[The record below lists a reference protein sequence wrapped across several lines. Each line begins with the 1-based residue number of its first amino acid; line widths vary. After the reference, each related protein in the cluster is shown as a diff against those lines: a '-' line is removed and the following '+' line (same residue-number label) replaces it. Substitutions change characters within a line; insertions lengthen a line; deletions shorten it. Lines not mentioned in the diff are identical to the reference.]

1 MPFLFAALLMMPL
14 AFPTGEIIDSVTC
27 ARDSSQSYA
36 LYLPSNY
43 TPEKNWPI
51 LLALDPGANGRMP
64 LRVFRRAAEEYG
76 YILVGSNNSK
86 NGPMDAAFHALVE
99 MWEDARKRFSIDR
112 DRVYA
117 AGFSGGVRVAG
128 KFAQVSGEVAAVIGC
143 GAGFDIEDSKAKI
156 PFAFVGVCGNQD
168 MNYMWLQTL
177 NATLLD
183 KKASS
188 RVVLF
193 EGEHRWPPVKT
204 CRQAIQWV
212 ELASYRRG
220 RRPLDEM
227 LVEELFQSESSRAAE
242 LEKAGKFFQS
252 YLVQLDLRSDFEGIR
267 SLDEVRSSIK
277 NLVGTERLRN
287 SWKEAQE
294 LEQEESRY
302 LKEILAE
309 FLDTKRRRKPEWW
322 KKKIEKI
329 NNLGKGKID
338 PDRQLMVTRLIDS
351 LWRNG
356 YERAWLATLEQ
367 DYETAVYFAEVAA
380 LVLPDSSEVLYN
392 LARMYAFNSQR
403 ADALETLRCAV
414 HAGLKN
420 VHRIEEDEA
429 FNDLRLRPEF
439 VQILAAPQNADPEE

>member
-1 MPFLFAALLMMPL
+1 MSFLFAALLMMPL
-14 AFPTGEIIDSVTC
+14 AFPTSEIIDSVTC
-27 ARDSSQSYA
+27 ARDGSQSYA

-51 LLALDPGANGRMP
+51 LLALDPGAHGGMP

-86 NGPMDAAFHALVE
+86 NGPMDVAIHALVE

-117 AGFSGGVRVAG
+117 VGFSGGVRVAG

-177 NATLLD
+177 NAKLLE

-193 EGEHRWPPVKT
+193 EGEHRWPPVMI

-227 LVEELFQSESSRAAE
+227 LVEELFQSERSRAAE
-242 LEKAGKFFQS
+242 LEKAGNFFQS
-252 YLVQLDLRSDFEGIR
+252 YLVQLDLRSDFEGIH
-267 SLDEVRSSIK
+267 SLDEVKSSIK
-277 NLVGTERLRN
+277 ELVGTERLRN
-287 SWKEAQE
+287 SWKKAQE

-322 KKKIEKI
+322 KKKIENI
-329 NNLGKGKID
+329 NSLGKGKID
-338 PDRQLMVTRLIDS
+338 PNRQLMVTRLIDS

-403 ADALETLRCAV
+403 ADALETLQCAV

-420 VHRIEEDEA
+420 VQRIEKDEA
-429 FNDLRLRPEF
+429 FNDLRLLPKF
-439 VQILAAPQNADPEE
+439 VQILVRPQNADPEE